1 MVLVQKSLSYSGDD
15 LQKWPPKGPQKT
27 FLLKILAFCILFY
40 YADGAQPY
48 IGFGWWLQL
57 FASFFIIVMG
67 SSVHPYTARIA
78 NEEKQGKINL
88 TNEKFKKV

>member
-1 MVLVQKSLSYSGDD
+1 MVLVQKSLSYLGDD

-48 IGFGWWLQL
+48 YLFRWWLQL
-57 FASFFIIVMG
+57 FASFFIMVMG
-67 SSVHPYTARIA
+67 SYVHPYTARIA
-78 NEEKQGKINL
+78 NDKKQSNMKI
-88 TNEKFKKV
+88 K